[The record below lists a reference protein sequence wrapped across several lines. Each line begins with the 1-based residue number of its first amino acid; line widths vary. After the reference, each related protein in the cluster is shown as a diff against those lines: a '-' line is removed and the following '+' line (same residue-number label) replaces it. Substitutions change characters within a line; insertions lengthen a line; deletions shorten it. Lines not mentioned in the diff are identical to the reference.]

1 MLRALSASE
10 LALQGQWAAVWLLVA
25 GSLLGG
31 CASSSA
37 GGNGS
42 TAAPPNYKQAVAARM
57 RELVD
62 VSTIKS
68 AQITRP
74 HERFMGLVYGG
85 TRPVVCVSAVH
96 PNMIGMDA
104 PQPYIFYFSGG
115 RADGYRQGST
125 GPGTASMIGCGAEQ
139 YVPFSELRA
148 K

>member
-1 MLRALSASE
+1 MLRALSASG
-10 LALQGQWAAVWLLVA
+10 LAPQGQWAAVWLLVA

-37 GGNGS
+37 GGSGS

-57 RELVD
+57 REMVD
-62 VSTIKS
+62 VSTVKS

-85 TRPVVCVSAVH
+85 TRQAVCVSAVH
-96 PNMIGMDA
+96 PNIIGMDA
-104 PQPYIFYFSGG
+104 PHPYMFYFNDG
-115 RADGYRQGST
+115 RADGFRLGST
-125 GPGTASMIGCGAEQ
+125 GPGVQVVGCGSEP
-139 YVPFSELRA
+139 YMPFPELRA